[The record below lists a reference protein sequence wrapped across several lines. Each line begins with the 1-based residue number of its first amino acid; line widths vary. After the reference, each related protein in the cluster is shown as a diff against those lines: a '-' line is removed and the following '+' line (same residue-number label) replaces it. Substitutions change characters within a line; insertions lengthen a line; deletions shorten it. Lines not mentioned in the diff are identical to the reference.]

1 MIFALDPGPA
11 QSALV
16 VLDGLAVR
24 GFYLKP
30 NDDLM
35 LMLRRQARDE
45 HLVIEDIQSYGMP
58 VGVEIFQTVF
68 WSGRFAQAW
77 PGTWSLLPRRA
88 VKLALCHSARATDAT
103 VRQALIDRYGPGR
116 QQAIGTKKAPGPL
129 YGITGDC
136 WQALALAIAYE
147 EAGHVPR

>member
-1 MIFALDPGPA
+1 
-11 QSALV
+11 
-16 VLDGLAVR
+16 
-24 GFYLKP
+24 
-30 NDDLM
+30 
-35 LMLRRQARDE
+35 
-45 HLVIEDIQSYGMP
+45 MP

-129 YGITGDC
+129 YGITADC

-147 EAGHVPR
+147 ETAHVPR